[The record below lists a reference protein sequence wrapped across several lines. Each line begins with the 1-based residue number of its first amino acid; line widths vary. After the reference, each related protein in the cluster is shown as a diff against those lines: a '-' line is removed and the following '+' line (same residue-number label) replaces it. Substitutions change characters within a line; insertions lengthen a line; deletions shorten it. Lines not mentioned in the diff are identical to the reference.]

1 MQRINQFMNANKIKI
16 IIRSH
21 ECVMDGIEKFG
32 NTNLY
37 TVFSCTE
44 YGGKYKNKASILL
57 IKKNWTNID
66 SKAIDC
72 LPGSTQWYKPQATA
86 QVVTANDLKNRP
98 ITPPRAYVRG

>member
-1 MQRINQFMNANKIKI
+1 
-16 IIRSH
+16 
-21 ECVMDGIEKFG
+21 MDGIEKFA

-66 SKAIDC
+66 SKSIEC
-72 LPGSTQWYKPQATA
+72 LPGNTQWFKSTG
-86 QVVTANDLKNRP
+86 N
-98 ITPPRAYVRG
+98 TP